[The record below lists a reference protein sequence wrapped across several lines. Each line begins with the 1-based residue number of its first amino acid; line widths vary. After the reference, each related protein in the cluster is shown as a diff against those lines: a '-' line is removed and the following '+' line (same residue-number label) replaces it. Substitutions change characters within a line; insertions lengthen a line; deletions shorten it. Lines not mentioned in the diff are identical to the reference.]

1 MGREHYTS
9 ENKAAS
15 ASAAGLRASRW
26 VAPEDSE
33 GWMW

>member
-1 MGREHYTS
+1 MEREHYTF
-9 ENKAAS
+9 ENTA

-26 VAPEDSE
+26 VAQEDSE